1 VRAAEHP
8 VTVHDELTPVWRSR
22 GVEVGLHCHLAAT
35 CQLSILQTVS
45 PPTDEFAG
53 ARRYVSATEHRNG
66 GRSRQGRI
74 IMNRVIV
81 IEFITLDGVVEDP
94 DGSGGTPAGGWAFRF
109 GPEAVAGDKF
119 RLGPLLETGA
129 ILMGRRT
136 WELFSKI
143 WPGRTD
149 DFSSKLNAAQK
160 LVVSRTLTDV
170 SAWNNS
176 ALINGDLIDEVRR
189 HQGERDIIVIGSV
202 GVAHRLMQEDLVDEY
217 RLLVF
222 PTVLGTGR
230 HLFTTPLASEVRL
243 TSATQSGAAALL
255 YYERAV

>member
-1 VRAAEHP
+1 
-8 VTVHDELTPVWRSR
+8 
-22 GVEVGLHCHLAAT
+22 
-35 CQLSILQTVS
+35 
-45 PPTDEFAG
+45 
-53 ARRYVSATEHRNG
+53 
-66 GRSRQGRI
+66 
-74 IMNRVIV
+74 MNRVIV

-94 DGSGGTPAGGWAFRF
+94 DGSDGTPAGGWAFRF

-129 ILMGRRT
+129 ILTGRRT

-149 DFSSKLNAAQK
+149 DFSAKLNAARK
-160 LVVSRTLTDV
+160 LVASRTLTDV

-176 ALINGDLIDEVRR
+176 TLVDGELIDEVQR
-189 HQGERDIIVIGSV
+189 HQRERDIIVIGSL
-202 GVAHRLMQEDLVDEY
+202 GIAHHLMQADLVDEY

-230 HLFTTPLASEVRL
+230 RLFASPLACDLRL

-255 YYERAV
+255 NYERAS

>member
-1 VRAAEHP
+1 VQRHACAA
-8 VTVHDELTPVWRSR
+8 
-22 GVEVGLHCHLAAT
+22 
-35 CQLSILQTVS
+35 CQLSIFQTVS
-45 PPTDEFAG
+45 PPADEFAA
-53 ARRYVSATEHRNG
+53 ARRYVSATDRGKG
-66 GRSRQGRI
+66 GASRQGRI
-74 IMNRVIV
+74 TMNRVIV

-129 ILMGRRT
+129 ILIGRRT

-160 LVVSRTLTDV
+160 LVVSRTLTDL

-176 ALINGDLIDEVRR
+176 ALIEGELADEVVR
-189 HQGERDIIVIGSV
+189 HQRERDIIVIGSL
-202 GVAHRLMQEDLVDEY
+202 GVAHQLMQADLVDEY

-222 PTVLGTGR
+222 PTVLGSGR
-230 HLFTTPLASEVRL
+230 QLFTAPLASEVRL
-243 TSATQSGAAALL
+243 TSAMQSGAAALL
-255 YYERAV
+255 CYERAS